1 MVGFRR
7 IMRLLFVIDNLGSG
21 GAQRQMANLALE
33 LSRRGHTVELFVYYP
48 QYNHFVGLLEEAGIL
63 IHSRPKRGRF
73 SLVPIFELRRL
84 AKGRHYD
91 AMLAFLPTP
100 SFYAEMAHMRI
111 RGMPLVVSER
121 FMYTRE
127 SLPPATWVL
136 QQAHRLADHVAVNSH
151 HQRER
156 MERVF
161 PWMRGRLTTI
171 YNGVDLARFAPQ
183 GDSSGYSGRL
193 RLLVLSSVVPKKNP
207 VGLVRAFARYRELYG
222 DTCTVRWAG
231 QVTSDPVSRKE
242 FAEADRL
249 LSELGLRDQWEWL
262 GERKDI
268 PELLG
273 SCDALIHPS
282 FYEGLPNAIC
292 EALACGKPVL
302 ASAVCDHPRLV
313 QEEVTGFLFDPGNA
327 DDIARAIHKCRLL
340 SVEGRER
347 MGRKARQYAESELSL
362 DNCGRRYEELLSR
375 LTEGNSFRNCGEGSG
390 KATVA
395 GPFLCRAQER
405 DRGRSV
411 KRKC

>member
-1 MVGFRR
+1 MGSPRT
-7 IMRLLFVIDNLGSG
+7 MRLLFVIDNLGSG
-21 GAQRQMANLALE
+21 GAQRQMVNLALE

-48 QYNHFVGLLEEAGIL
+48 QYNHFAGLLDEAGIL

-73 SLVPIFELRRL
+73 SLAPILELRRL
-84 AKGRHYD
+84 VKGRRYD

-100 SFYAEMAHMRI
+100 SLYAEMAHLRI

-121 FMYTRE
+121 FMYTSE

-136 QQAHRLADHVAVNSH
+136 QQAHRLANHVTVNSH

-183 GDSSGYSGRL
+183 WDSNGYLGRL
-193 RLLVLSSVVPKKNP
+193 RLLVLSSVVPKKNA

-231 QVTSDPVSRKE
+231 QVTSDTVSRKE

-249 LSELGLRDQWEWL
+249 LSDLGLRDRWEWL

-273 SCDALIHPS
+273 TCDALIHPS

-292 EALACGKPVL
+292 EALACGRPVL

-313 QEEVTGFLFDPGNA
+313 QEGITGFLFDPGNA
-327 DDIARAIHKCRLL
+327 DDIAHAIYKCRLL
-340 SVEGRER
+340 SREERVR
-347 MGRKARQYAESELSL
+347 MGRKGRQYAQSELSL
-362 DNCGRRYEELLSR
+362 DNCGRRYEELLAR
-375 LTEGNSFRNCGEGSG
+375 LTQRDSSRN
-390 KATVA
+390 
-395 GPFLCRAQER
+395 L
-405 DRGRSV
+405 GRSGN
-411 KRKC
+411 RQC

>member
-1 MVGFRR
+1 MLGFRR
-7 IMRLLFVIDNLGSG
+7 TMRLLFVIDNLGSG

-48 QYNHFVGLLEEAGIL
+48 QYNHFAGPLHDAGIP

-73 SLVPIFELRRL
+73 SLAPMLEIRRL
-84 AKGRHYD
+84 VKRCPYD

-121 FMYTRE
+121 FMYTSE

-136 QQAHRLADHVAVNSH
+136 QQAHRLADHVTVNSH

-156 MERVF
+156 MERMF

-171 YNGVDLARFAPQ
+171 YNGVDLTRFTPQ
-183 GDSSGYSGRL
+183 WDSNGYSGRL
-193 RLLVLSSVVPKKNP
+193 RLLVLSSVVPKKNA
-207 VGLVRAFARYRELYG
+207 VGLVRALARYRELYG
-222 DTCTVRWAG
+222 DTCMVRWAG
-231 QVTSDPVSRKE
+231 AVTSDTVSRNE
-242 FAEADRL
+242 FAEADGL
-249 LSELGLRDQWEWL
+249 LADLGLRDRWEWL

-268 PELLG
+268 PELL
-273 SCDALIHPS
+273 SSHDALIHPS

-313 QEEVTGFLFDPGNA
+313 QKEITGFLFDPGNA
-327 DDIARAIHKCRLL
+327 DDIARAIHKCHLL
-340 SVEGRER
+340 SVEERVR
-347 MGRKARQYAESELSL
+347 MGRKGRQYAESELSL
-362 DNCGRRYEELLSR
+362 DNCGRRYEALLSR
-375 LTEGNSFRNCGEGSG
+375 LTERDSSRN
-390 KATVA
+390 
-395 GPFLCRAQER
+395 L
-405 DRGRSV
+405 GRSV
-411 KRKC
+411 NGKC

>member
-1 MVGFRR
+1 MAGFRR
-7 IMRLLFVIDNLGSG
+7 TMRLLFVIDNLGSG

-33 LSRRGHTVELFVYYP
+33 LSRRRHKVELFVYYP
-48 QYNHFVGLLEEAGIL
+48 QYDHFAGRLHDAGIP
-63 IHSRPKRGRF
+63 IHSRSKRGRF
-73 SLVPIFELRRL
+73 CLAPILELRRL
-84 AKGRHYD
+84 VKRHPYD

-100 SFYAEMAHMRI
+100 SFYAEMAHMRV
-111 RGMPLVVSER
+111 RGMPLIVSER
-121 FMYTRE
+121 FMYTSE

-136 QQAHRLADHVAVNSH
+136 QQAHRLADHVTVNSH

-156 MERVF
+156 MERMF

-183 GDSSGYSGRL
+183 WDSNGYSGRL
-193 RLLVLSSVVPKKNP
+193 RLLVLSSVVPKKNV

-231 QVTSDPVSRKE
+231 QVTSDSVSRKE

-249 LSELGLRDQWEWL
+249 LSDLGLRDQWEWL

-268 PELLG
+268 PELLD

-302 ASAVCDHPRLV
+302 ASAVCDHPHLV
-313 QEEVTGFLFDPGNA
+313 QEGITGFLFDPGNA
-327 DDIARAIHKCRLL
+327 DDIAHAIHSCHLL
-340 SVEGRER
+340 SVEGRVR
-347 MGRKARQYAESELSL
+347 MGRKARQYAERELSL
-362 DNCGRRYEELLSR
+362 DSCGRRYEELLSR
-375 LTEGNSFRNCGEGSG
+375 LT
-390 KATVA
+390 
-395 GPFLCRAQER
+395 QR
-405 DRGRSV
+405 DSS
-411 KRKC
+411 